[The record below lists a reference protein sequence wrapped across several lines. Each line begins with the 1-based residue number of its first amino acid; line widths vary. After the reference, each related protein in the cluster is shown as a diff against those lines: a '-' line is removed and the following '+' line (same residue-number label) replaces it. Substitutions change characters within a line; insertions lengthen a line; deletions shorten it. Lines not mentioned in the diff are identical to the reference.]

1 MNDNKRKGD
10 MPIPEHVEKY
20 LNEDQQAQLQTLERF
35 GWNIKF
41 IRRPL
46 FQEPVVIVVNPSVNS
61 IAVVENDGRLN
72 QQPGI
77 ELRA

>member
-1 MNDNKRKGD
+1 

-20 LNEDQQAQLQTLERF
+20 LNEDQQAQLQTLEKF

>member
-1 MNDNKRKGD
+1 